1 MTFLFY
7 LIVIVG
13 AIVFQ
18 VSVTEYFHTWTSA
31 RPDAMLLVTV
41 HIGMRRGV
49 ESGLTSGFILGLLQ
63 DILTGGLLGANSL
76 LKGLLGYFIGGL
88 ARNIA
93 RRTWTF
99 LVFLVFFATTFN
111 ILLWAA
117 LALMFQ
123 PALGISYGYWLASL
137 KTAALNIVLAPFVIH
152 LLDLIEGRLV
162 PSSLGVPY
170 PDRR

>member
-76 LKGLLGYFIGGL
+76 SKGLLGYFIGGL

-99 LVFLVFFATTFN
+99 LVFLIFGVRE
-111 ILLWAA
+111 
-117 LALMFQ
+117 M
-123 PALGISYGYWLASL
+123 WLASCEP
-137 KTAALNIVLAPFVIH
+137 TDRLAKFCSAKNHQIFQ
-152 LLDLIEGRLV
+152 
-162 PSSLGVPY
+162 
-170 PDRR
+170 